1 MRNQTNAVRR
11 AYSSKVGDAKIAL
24 KLARQREDNAKL
36 FAAELGRAI
45 AKHSPDYVTA
55 PHLYVW
61 GDTLCIGFN
70 VNALGDVEPLVS
82 ALKCLQYWG
91 SEPKV
96 SEDVNHWGARRTY
109 RFHNLEVEA
118 NMSGEAAQCRI
129 VATGTTERTI
139 TETKYELRC
148 G

>member
-11 AYSSKVGDAKIAL
+11 AYSSKVGDAKTAL
-24 KLARQREDNAKL
+24 QIARQREANAKL
-36 FAAELGRAI
+36 FAADLGRAI
-45 AKHSPDYVTA
+45 AKHSPDHVSA

-70 VNALGDVEPLVS
+70 VEALGDVEPLVS

-91 SEPKV
+91 TEPTV
-96 SEDVNHWGARRTY
+96 EETVNQWGARRTY
-109 RFHNLEVEA
+109 RFHHLEVEA
-118 NMSGEAAQCRI
+118 NLSGPAAQCR
-129 VATGTTERTI
+129 VHCTGETTETVTRKT
-139 TETKYELRC
+139 YELRC